1 MAHDVF
7 ISHSSKDKL
16 IADGIC
22 ANLEAAGVRCWIAP
36 RDIVPGEDW
45 PTAILTA
52 ISKSRI
58 MVLVFSDNSNNS
70 EDVGREIAL
79 AANNN
84 LVIIP
89 FKIEDVE
96 PEPVKKY
103 YLATTNWLEAM
114 NPPTKDQIQ
123 SLVQTVSSLIPERE
137 ESGIVLQEEEKTAPG
152 DEESIHTAPVAKKK
166 GSIWRWVWIP
176 ILIAV
181 AALGW
186 YFYPGL
192 NTAPAPPTET
202 PTIIP
207 TLTATVTLKPSPTV
221 TSTRPALPTRTYLTL
236 QRTLEGHTGEV
247 RSVAFNDQKH
257 GDRLYLISGSS
268 DNSIIIWNLLNWTP
282 LHTITEHG
290 GAVNSVAFYLES
302 SDVFASASNDG
313 RILTWSPE
321 SGHVREVFPYG
332 HSGAVN
338 ALAFSN
344 DGKYLASGS
353 NDTTII
359 LWDFQLYTSGNNFS
373 KIRTIYDHSSFVTCL
388 AFSSNGK
395 ILASGGYQDN
405 TIMLHDPATG
415 TRVGTLYG
423 NADDIVSMA
432 FSPNGAFLASAS
444 NNGTIILWDTSTW
457 KKLRSFS
464 PGTVVTFSPG
474 GAYLFSGTKD
484 GRIIVWNA
492 NTGDQLQTVETGSG
506 EIFSLDFLDRN
517 TLASGSADGTIQ
529 IWDCKF

>member
-1 MAHDVF
+1 MTHDVF

-58 MVLVFSDNSNNS
+58 MVLVFSGNSNTS

-84 LVIIP
+84 LIIIP

-123 SLVQTVSSLIPERE
+123 TLVQTVSALIPERE
-137 ESGIVLQEEEKTAPG
+137 ESGIVQQEEEKPTPEVTTPA
-152 DEESIHTAPVAKKK
+152 VKKK

-176 ILIAV
+176 ILIAA

-192 NTAPAPPTET
+192 NTAPTPPTET

-207 TLTATVTLKPSPTV
+207 TLTATVTLRPSPTV
-221 TSTRPALPTRTYLTL
+221 TPTRPALPTRTYLTL

-247 RSVAFNDQKH
+247 RSLTFEVDKK
-257 GDRLYLISGSS
+257 YLISGSS
-268 DNSIIIWNLLNWTP
+268 DGSIIIWDTFNWKK
-282 LHTITEHG
+282 TIVDNVHSG
-290 GAVNSVAFYLES
+290 PVNSVVS
-302 SDVFASASNDG
+302 HPTRGDVFASASDDG

-321 SGHVREVFPYG
+321 SGHVREVFPIG

-338 ALAFSN
+338 ALAFSQ
-344 DGKYLASGS
+344 DGNYLASGS

-359 LWDFQLYTSGNNFS
+359 IWDFRSDNQGGVIF
-373 KIRTIYDHSSFVTCL
+373 KMRTIYDHSSFVYCL
-388 AFSSNGK
+388 AFSPDGE
-395 ILASGGYQDN
+395 ILASGGNQDN
-405 TIMLHDPATG
+405 TIMLHDPVTG
-415 TRVGTLYG
+415 TRLGTLFG
-423 NADDIVSMA
+423 NADDIVSLA
-432 FSPNGAFLASAS
+432 FSPNGAVLASAS

-464 PGTVVTFSPG
+464 PGNVVTFSPDG
-474 GAYLFSGTKD
+474 RYLVSGSRD
-484 GRIIVWNA
+484 GRIILWDVT
-492 NTGDQLQTVETGSG
+492 TGDQLQSIDTKSG
-506 EIFSLDFLDRN
+506 EIISLVFKDQH

-529 IWDCKF
+529 IWDF